1 MVSMISMPTPR
12 VLVGLA
18 DRANATLPHLPVST
32 RLGNFLRPPG
42 SPCTLERYRGSWE
55 GSRRRRGGHSSSS
68 LSSSSTTS
76 VAFLRDGARRA
87 GVFFDRKS
95 VVQGKGGSVSVDRG
109 GARQINN
116 KTTK

>member
-42 SPCTLERYRGSWE
+42 SPSTLERYRGSWE

-68 LSSSSTTS
+68 LSRSEEHTS
-76 VAFLRDGARRA
+76 ELQSLMRISYD
-87 GVFFDRKS
+87 VFCLKNKKQHHITIVILIQS
-95 VVQGKGGSVSVDRG
+95 
-109 GARQINN
+109 NN
-116 KTTK
+116 